1 MAEWNLGVVES
12 RFADMIWQSQP
23 LPTQT
28 LVKQAEAQLGWKR
41 TTTYTVLKRLSNRGL
56 FKNEG
61 GVVTACLSREEFYA
75 RRSEQFVEES
85 FAGSLPAFLAAFTVH
100 KELTAADVA
109 EIRRLIDSYEE
120 D

>member
-23 LPTQT
+23 MSTQT

-61 GVVTACLSREEFYA
+61 GVVTACISREEFYA
-75 RRSEQFVEES
+75 RRSEQFVEET
-85 FAGSLPAFLAAFTVH
+85 FAGSLPAFLAAFTVR
-100 KELTAADVA
+100 KDLTTEDVA